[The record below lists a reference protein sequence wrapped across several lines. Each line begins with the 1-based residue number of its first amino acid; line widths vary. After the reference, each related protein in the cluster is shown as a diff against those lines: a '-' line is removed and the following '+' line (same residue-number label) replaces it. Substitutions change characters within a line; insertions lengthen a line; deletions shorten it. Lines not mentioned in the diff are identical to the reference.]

1 LKLIEIFKPGRHT
14 AMSGAVI
21 EFSEADLKATADA
34 YDPQLHEAP
43 LVIGHPTLDAPAYG
57 WAKSLQYSG
66 TLQAEPDQVD
76 PAFAEIVE
84 KGHYKKVSASFF
96 RPDAP
101 GNPKPGV
108 YYLRHI
114 GFLGATA
121 PAVKGLKS
129 ASFAGGDEGV
139 IEFGDWSD
147 VAQVRV
153 LRRLRDWII
162 AKFGLEEAD
171 KAVSGYELESIE
183 QMVNQPP
190 KPAAQIS
197 YSESQQEN
205 TMTPEQIAA
214 QQVALKKQK
223 EDQDR
228 RDAEFAERENK
239 IKAQEAKAKRD
250 GIVAF
255 AEELIKAGQ
264 LLPRDRSG
272 LVEFMASVDG
282 EAVIEFAEAEGKE
295 TRKTR
300 GAQWLRE
307 FLERLPKQVDYAEH
321 SRPEGSDTATVSFAA
336 PAGYGVDPARLELHN
351 KALAHQ
357 AKHPNTTYDA
367 ALAAVS
373 H

>member
-1 LKLIEIFKPGRHT
+1 MKAIPIFRPGRHT
-14 AMSGAVI
+14 ALSGEVL
-21 EFSEADLKATADA
+21 EFTEAHLKAAAEA
-34 YDPQLHEAP
+34 YDPALHEAP
-43 LVIGHPTLDAPAYG
+43 LVVGHPKLDAPAYG
-57 WAKSLQYSG
+57 WVKSLSYG
-66 TLQAEPDQVD
+66 EALEAMPVQVD
-76 PAFAEIVE
+76 QAFADLVNA
-84 KGHYKKVSASFF
+84 GRFKKISASFF
-96 RPDAP
+96 RPDAKN
-101 GNPKPGV
+101 NPKPGV
-108 YYLRHI
+108 YYLRHV

-129 ASFAGGDEGV
+129 ASFADGDEGV

-162 AKFGLEEAD
+162 GKFGLEEAD

-190 KPAAQIS
+190 APAAQVS
-197 YSESQQEN
+197 YSKSQQEH

-214 QQVALKKQK
+214 REAELKKQK
-223 EDQDR
+223 EAQDL

-239 IKAQEAKAKRD
+239 IKAQETKAKRD

-255 AEELIKAGQ
+255 AEGLIKAGK

-272 LVEFMASVDG
+272 LVEFMAALDES
-282 EAVIEFAEAEGKE
+282 AVIEFAETDDGQ

-307 FLERLPKQVDYAEH
+307 LLERLPQQVDYAEH
-321 SRPEGSDTATVSFAA
+321 TRPAGDAAGTVNFAA
-336 PAGYGVDPARLELHN
+336 PRDYAVDPARLDLHN
-351 KALAHQ
+351 KALAYQ
-357 AKHPNTTYDA
+357 TSHPNTSYDA
-367 ALAAVS
+367 AIAAVAN
-373 H
+373 